1 MAGDILVARGTAYR
15 LRFGGG
21 ADGIERMAASLRG
34 VAFAPHRHDTYAVG
48 LTLAGVQTF
57 RYRGSVWH
65 CLPGRWHVLH
75 PDETHDGGA
84 GSAEGLHYR
93 IIYLDPALVQDA
105 LGGRPLPFVADPV
118 LEPTPASRAVASWLA
133 DIEEPLDDVQA
144 VEMTTAV
151 VEMLTQ
157 HAGPA
162 RPTALDLDAV
172 RRVRTLLADDPARRH
187 PVTEFERVAGMDRW
201 AVARQFRAAFGT
213 SPTRFRTMRRL
224 DTARRLIR
232 AGVPLGEVAVAA
244 GFADQSHLTRMFK
257 RAFGLT
263 PAVWAAGVSDAGGP
277 APTDGPDAGG
287 PGADGPGAGGSGAG
301 ADGVGYG
308 RHVLPAVPEGHGFAE
323 QGVADV
329 QQR

>member
-1 MAGDILVARGTAYR
+1 MAGELLVARGTAYR

-21 ADGIERMAASLRG
+21 ADGIERMAASLHG

-57 RYRGSVWH
+57 RYRGSLWH

-84 GSAEGLHYR
+84 GSADDLDYR

-105 LGGRPLPFVADPV
+105 LGGRALPFVAEPV
-118 LEPTPASRAVASWLA
+118 LEPTPASRAVAGWLA
-133 DIEEPLDDVQA
+133 DIDEPLDEVQA

-151 VEMLTQ
+151 VDMLTQ

-162 RPTALDLDAV
+162 RSTALDLEAV
-172 RRVRTLLADDPARRH
+172 RRVRALLVDDPARRH
-187 PVTEFERVAGMDRW
+187 SVAEFERVAGMDRW

-213 SPTRFRTMRRL
+213 SPTRFRTMRQL

-232 AGVPLGEVAVAA
+232 AGTPLGEVAVAA

-263 PAVWAAGVSDAGGP
+263 PAVWAAGVS
-277 APTDGPDAGG
+277 G
-287 PGADGPGAGGSGAG
+287 PGADGVGDRGHVGASVAEG
-301 ADGVGYG
+301 DG
-308 RHVLPAVPEGHGFAE
+308 LAE

-329 QQR
+329 Q

>member
-1 MAGDILVARGTAYR
+1 MAGELLVARGTAYR

-48 LTLAGVQTF
+48 LTLAGVQAF
-57 RYRGSVWH
+57 RYRGSSWH

-84 GSAEGLHYR
+84 GSEEGLDYR

-105 LGGRPLPFVADPV
+105 LGGRALPFVADPV
-118 LEPTPASRAVASWLA
+118 LEPTPASRAVADWLA
-133 DIEEPLDDVQA
+133 DIDQPLDDVQA

-151 VEMLTQ
+151 VDMLTQ
-157 HAGPA
+157 HARPA
-162 RPTALDLDAV
+162 RSAALDLEAV
-172 RRVRTLLADDPARRH
+172 RRVRELLVDDPVRRH
-187 PVTEFERVAGMDRW
+187 RVAEFERVAGMDRW

-213 SPTRFRTMRRL
+213 SPTRFRTLRQL
-224 DTARRLIR
+224 DVARRLIR

-263 PAVWAAGVSDAGGP
+263 PAVWAAGVSGASADRVGDGGHVG
-277 APTDGPDAGG
+277 AAVTEFDG
-287 PGADGPGAGGSGAG
+287 
-301 ADGVGYG
+301 
-308 RHVLPAVPEGHGFAE
+308 LAE

-329 QQR
+329 QQG

>member
-1 MAGDILVARGTAYR
+1 
-15 LRFGGG
+15 
-21 ADGIERMAASLRG
+21 MAASLRG

-57 RYRGSVWH
+57 RYRGALWH

-84 GSAEGLHYR
+84 GSAEGLDYR

-105 LGGRPLPFVADPV
+105 LGGRSLPFVAEPV
-118 LEPTPASRAVASWLA
+118 LEPTPASRAVAGWLA
-133 DIEEPLDDVQA
+133 DIDEPLDDVQA

-151 VEMLTQ
+151 VDMLTQ

-162 RPTALDLDAV
+162 SKATALDLDAV
-172 RRVRTLLADDPARRH
+172 RRVRTLLVDDPARRH
-187 PVTEFERVAGMDRW
+187 PVAEFERVAGMDRW
-201 AVARQFRAAFGT
+201 TVARQFRAAFGT
-213 SPTRFRTMRRL
+213 SPTRFRTMRQL

-232 AGVPLGEVAVAA
+232 SGAALGEVAVAA

-263 PAVWAAGVSDAGGP
+263 PAVWAAGVSGE
-277 APTDGPDAGG
+277 
-287 PGADGPGAGGSGAG
+287 GAG
-301 ADGVGYG
+301 ADGVGDG
-308 RHVLPAVPEGHGFAE
+308 GHVGAAVAEVDGLAE

-329 QQR
+329 QQG